1 MVALPMPPPRP
12 VGHTACSGE
21 RACNAYSV
29 GCAPPR
35 LRGTCGLRLFALLPG
50 EIVPMNKHPQLGA
63 GLASGRRLLAQIDT
77 TKSLGDLSCP
87 TDVFQSAF
95 DGPVRWRTSTG
106 DEPKAYNVRVERFA
120 NEMNWCH
127 VGRYLFAL
135 NRPGSTTSS
144 QAASRSRIYVSSCD
158 GCTGSSQP
166 VAIGRS
172 SNVRFWHKADITGDC
187 PRRLTATC

>member
-1 MVALPMPPPRP
+1 MF
-12 VGHTACSGE
+12 GE

-135 NRPGSTTSS
+135 NRPESTTSTRFRNS
-144 QAASRSRIYVSSCD
+144 KACRT
-158 GCTGSSQP
+158 GLTHGSS
-166 VAIGRS
+166 G
-172 SNVRFWHKADITGDC
+172 
-187 PRRLTATC
+187 

>member
-1 MVALPMPPPRP
+1 MGQSMDIYGRVANATTATCSPR
-12 VGHTACSGE
+12 GMFGE

-106 DEPKAYNVRVERFA
+106 DEPKAYNVRVGALRQR
-120 NEMNWCH
+120 NEL
-127 VGRYLFAL
+127 V
-135 NRPGSTTSS
+135 
-144 QAASRSRIYVSSCD
+144 
-158 GCTGSSQP
+158 
-166 VAIGRS
+166 
-172 SNVRFWHKADITGDC
+172 
-187 PRRLTATC
+187 PRRQIFVRSQQPWVNDFNSIPKFEGMPH